1 MLNTVFGFLK
11 KNWKETLIVLGL
23 LSVVGKMRMD
33 YMHLEEM
40 HETMR
45 TSLQEQI
52 AGLQDIHEEELR
64 RRDAALRMY
73 KEELQKIEK
82 QYEKDLLI
90 IENDR
95 QDRYEKYLHE
105 FIDDPDQLA
114 EDIYSLF
121 GFEYV
126 E

>member
-1 MLNTVFGFLK
+1 MLNTVFGTLK
-11 KNWKETLIVLGL
+11 KNWKETLIILSL
-23 LSVVGKMRMD
+23 LFGMGKMRLD
-33 YMHLEEM
+33 YMRLEDM
-40 HETMR
+40 HESMR
-45 TSLQEQI
+45 ISLQEQI

-82 QYEKDLLI
+82 QYEKDLMI
-90 IENDR
+90 IEKDR

>member
-23 LSVVGKMRMD
+23 LSVMGKMRLD

-40 HETMR
+40 HESMR
-45 TSLQEQI
+45 ISLQEQI

-73 KEELQKIEK
+73 KEEVQKIEK
-82 QYEKDLLI
+82 QYEKDLMI
-90 IENDR
+90 IEKDR

>member
-23 LSVVGKMRMD
+23 LSVMGKMRMD

-45 TSLQEQI
+45 ISLQEQI

-73 KEELQKIEK
+73 KEELEKIEK
-82 QYEKDLLI
+82 QYEKDLI
-90 IENDR
+90 VIEKDR

-105 FIDDPDQLA
+105 FIEDPDQLA
-114 EDIYSLF
+114 ADIYSLF

>member
-73 KEELQKIEK
+73 KEELEKIEK
-82 QYEKDLLI
+82 RYEKDLII
-90 IENDR
+90 IEKDR
-95 QDRYEKYLHE
+95 DDKYEKYLHE

-114 EDIYSLF
+114 ADIYSLF

>member
-52 AGLQDIHEEELR
+52 AGLQDIHDEELR

-73 KEELQKIEK
+73 KEELEKIEK
-82 QYEKDLLI
+82 QYEKDLI
-90 IENDR
+90 VIEKDR
-95 QDRYEKYLHE
+95 QDKYEKYLHE
-105 FIDDPDQLA
+105 FIEDPDQLA
-114 EDIYSLF
+114 ADIYSLF

>member
-1 MLNTVFGFLK
+1 MLNTVFGFFK

-23 LSVVGKMRMD
+23 LSVMGKMRMD

-73 KEELQKIEK
+73 KEELEKIEK
-82 QYEKDLLI
+82 RYEKDLII
-90 IENDR
+90 IEKDR
-95 QDRYEKYLHE
+95 DDKYEKYLHE

-114 EDIYSLF
+114 IDIYSLF

>member
-1 MLNTVFGFLK
+1 MLNTVFGTLK
-11 KNWKETLIVLGL
+11 KNWKETLIILSL
-23 LSVVGKMRMD
+23 LFGMGKMRLD
-33 YMHLEEM
+33 YMRLEDM
-40 HETMR
+40 HESMR

-82 QYEKDLLI
+82 QYEKDLMI
-90 IENDR
+90 IEKDR

>member
-1 MLNTVFGFLK
+1 MLNTVFGTLK
-11 KNWKETLIVLGL
+11 KNWKETLIILSL
-23 LSVVGKMRMD
+23 LFGMGKMRLD
-33 YMHLEEM
+33 YMRLEDM
-40 HETMR
+40 HESMR

-52 AGLQDIHEEELR
+52 AGLQHIHEEELR
-64 RRDAALRMY
+64 RREAALRMY

-82 QYEKDLLI
+82 QYEKDLMI
-90 IENDR
+90 IEKDR

>member
-1 MLNTVFGFLK
+1 MLNTVFGTLK
-11 KNWKETLIVLGL
+11 KNWKETLIILSL
-23 LSVVGKMRMD
+23 LFGMGKMRLD
-33 YMHLEEM
+33 YMRLEDM
-40 HETMR
+40 HESMR

-52 AGLQDIHEEELR
+52 AGLQHIHEEELR

-82 QYEKDLLI
+82 QYEKDLMI
-90 IENDR
+90 IEKDR

-105 FIDDPDQLA
+105 FIEDPDQLA

>member
-40 HETMR
+40 HESMR

-105 FIDDPDQLA
+105 FIEDPDQLA

>member
-23 LSVVGKMRMD
+23 LSVMGKMRMD

-40 HETMR
+40 HESMR
-45 TSLQEQI
+45 ISLQEQI

-73 KEELQKIEK
+73 KEELEKIEK
-82 QYEKDLLI
+82 QYEKDLI
-90 IENDR
+90 VIENDR

-105 FIDDPDQLA
+105 FIEDPDQLA
-114 EDIYSLF
+114 ADIYSLF

>member
-105 FIDDPDQLA
+105 FIEDPDQLA

-121 GFEYV
+121 GFENV

>member
-23 LSVVGKMRMD
+23 LSVMGKMRMD

-40 HETMR
+40 HESMR
-45 TSLQEQI
+45 ISLQEQI

-73 KEELQKIEK
+73 KEELEKIEK
-82 QYEKDLLI
+82 QYEKDLI
-90 IENDR
+90 VIEKDR

-105 FIDDPDQLA
+105 FIEDPDQLA
-114 EDIYSLF
+114 ADIYSLF

>member
-11 KNWKETLIVLGL
+11 KNWKETLIILSL
-23 LSVVGKMRMD
+23 LFGMGKMRLD
-33 YMHLEEM
+33 YMRLEDM
-40 HETMR
+40 HESMR
-45 TSLQEQI
+45 ISLQEQI

-82 QYEKDLLI
+82 QYEKDLMI
-90 IENDR
+90 IEKDR

>member
-23 LSVVGKMRMD
+23 LSVMGKMRMD

-73 KEELQKIEK
+73 KEELEKIEK
-82 QYEKDLLI
+82 RYEKDLII

-95 QDRYEKYLHE
+95 QDKYEKYLHE

-114 EDIYSLF
+114 ADIYSLF

>member
-1 MLNTVFGFLK
+1 MLNTVFGTLK
-11 KNWKETLIVLGL
+11 KNWKETLIILSL
-23 LSVVGKMRMD
+23 LFGMGKMRLD
-33 YMHLEEM
+33 YMRLEDM
-40 HETMR
+40 HESMR
-45 TSLQEQI
+45 ISLQEQI

-82 QYEKDLLI
+82 QYEKDLMI
-90 IENDR
+90 IEKDR

-105 FIDDPDQLA
+105 FIEDPDQLA

>member
-11 KNWKETLIVLGL
+11 KNWKEILIMLGL
-23 LSVVGKMRMD
+23 LSVMGKMRMD

-73 KEELQKIEK
+73 KEELEKIEK
-82 QYEKDLLI
+82 RYEKDLII

-95 QDRYEKYLHE
+95 QDKYEKYLHE

-114 EDIYSLF
+114 IDIYSLF

>member
-23 LSVVGKMRMD
+23 LSAMGKMRMD

-105 FIDDPDQLA
+105 FIEDPDQLA

>member
-23 LSVVGKMRMD
+23 LSVMGKMRLD

-40 HETMR
+40 HESMR
-45 TSLQEQI
+45 ISLQEQI

-73 KEELQKIEK
+73 KEELEKIEK
-82 QYEKDLLI
+82 QYEKDLI
-90 IENDR
+90 VIEKDR

-105 FIDDPDQLA
+105 FIEDPDQLA
-114 EDIYSLF
+114 ADIYSLF

>member
-23 LSVVGKMRMD
+23 LSVMGKMRLD
-33 YMHLEEM
+33 YMRLEEM
-40 HETMR
+40 HESMR
-45 TSLQEQI
+45 ISLQEQI

-82 QYEKDLLI
+82 QYEKDLMI
-90 IENDR
+90 IEKDR

-105 FIDDPDQLA
+105 FIEDPDQLA

>member
-105 FIDDPDQLA
+105 FIEDPDQLA

>member
-23 LSVVGKMRMD
+23 LSVMGKMRMD

-40 HETMR
+40 HESMR

-73 KEELQKIEK
+73 KEELEKIEK
-82 QYEKDLLI
+82 QYEKDLMI
-90 IENDR
+90 IETDR

-105 FIDDPDQLA
+105 FIEDPDQLA

>member
-40 HETMR
+40 HESMR

-105 FIDDPDQLA
+105 FIEDPDQLA
-114 EDIYSLF
+114 ADIYSLF

>member
-23 LSVVGKMRMD
+23 LSVMGKMRMD

-52 AGLQDIHEEELR
+52 AGLQDIHDEELR

-73 KEELQKIEK
+73 KEELEKIEK
-82 QYEKDLLI
+82 QYEKDLI
-90 IENDR
+90 VIEKDR
-95 QDRYEKYLHE
+95 QDKYEKYLHE
-105 FIDDPDQLA
+105 FIEDPDQLA
-114 EDIYSLF
+114 ADIYSLF

>member
-1 MLNTVFGFLK
+1 
-11 KNWKETLIVLGL
+11 
-23 LSVVGKMRMD
+23 MRLD
-33 YMHLEEM
+33 YMRLEDM
-40 HETMR
+40 HESMR
-45 TSLQEQI
+45 ISLQEQI

-64 RRDAALRMY
+64 SRDAALRMY

-82 QYEKDLLI
+82 QYEKDLMI
-90 IENDR
+90 IEKDR

-105 FIDDPDQLA
+105 FIEDPDQLA

>member
-23 LSVVGKMRMD
+23 LSVMGKMRMD

-45 TSLQEQI
+45 ISLQEQI
-52 AGLQDIHEEELR
+52 AGLQDIHDEELR

-73 KEELQKIEK
+73 KEELEKIEK
-82 QYEKDLLI
+82 QYEKDLI
-90 IENDR
+90 VIENDR

-105 FIDDPDQLA
+105 FIEDPDQLA
-114 EDIYSLF
+114 ADIYSLF

>member
-23 LSVVGKMRMD
+23 LSVMGKMRLD
-33 YMHLEEM
+33 YMRLEDM
-40 HETMR
+40 HESMR
-45 TSLQEQI
+45 ISLQEQI

-82 QYEKDLLI
+82 QYEKDLMI
-90 IENDR
+90 IEKDR

>member
-1 MLNTVFGFLK
+1 MLNTVFGTLK
-11 KNWKETLIVLGL
+11 KNWKETLIILSL
-23 LSVVGKMRMD
+23 LFGMGKMRLD
-33 YMHLEEM
+33 YMRLEDM

-52 AGLQDIHEEELR
+52 AGLQHIHEEELR

-82 QYEKDLLI
+82 QYEKDLMI
-90 IENDR
+90 IEKDR

-105 FIDDPDQLA
+105 FIEDPDQLA

>member
-23 LSVVGKMRMD
+23 LSVMGKMRLD

-40 HETMR
+40 HESMR
-45 TSLQEQI
+45 ISLQEQI

-73 KEELQKIEK
+73 KEELEKIEK
-82 QYEKDLLI
+82 QYEKDLI
-90 IENDR
+90 VIENDR

-105 FIDDPDQLA
+105 FIEDPDQLA
-114 EDIYSLF
+114 ADIYSLF

>member
-52 AGLQDIHEEELR
+52 AGLQDIHDEELR

-73 KEELQKIEK
+73 KEELEKIEK
-82 QYEKDLLI
+82 QYEKDLI
-90 IENDR
+90 VIEKDR

-105 FIDDPDQLA
+105 FIEDPDQLA
-114 EDIYSLF
+114 ADIYSLF

>member
-1 MLNTVFGFLK
+1 MLNTVFGTLK
-11 KNWKETLIVLGL
+11 KNWKETLIILSL
-23 LSVVGKMRMD
+23 LFGMGKMRLD
-33 YMHLEEM
+33 YMRLEDM
-40 HETMR
+40 HESMR

-52 AGLQDIHEEELR
+52 AGLQDIHEEELS

-82 QYEKDLLI
+82 QYEKDLMI
-90 IENDR
+90 IEKDR

-105 FIDDPDQLA
+105 FIEDPDQLA

>member
-1 MLNTVFGFLK
+1 MLNTVFGFFK
-11 KNWKETLIVLGL
+11 KNWKETLIILGL
-23 LSVVGKMRMD
+23 LSVMGKMRMD
-33 YMHLEEM
+33 YTHLEEM
-40 HETMR
+40 HESMR
-45 TSLQEQI
+45 ISLQEQI

-73 KEELQKIEK
+73 KEELEKIEK
-82 QYEKDLLI
+82 QYEKDLI
-90 IENDR
+90 VIENDR

-105 FIDDPDQLA
+105 FIEDPDQLA
-114 EDIYSLF
+114 ADIYSLF

>member
-11 KNWKETLIVLGL
+11 KNWKETLIILSL
-23 LSVVGKMRMD
+23 LFGMGKMRLD
-33 YMHLEEM
+33 YMRLEDM

-82 QYEKDLLI
+82 QYEKDLMI
-90 IENDR
+90 IEKDR

>member
-23 LSVVGKMRMD
+23 LSVMGKMRMD

-45 TSLQEQI
+45 ISLQEQI

-73 KEELQKIEK
+73 KEELEKIEK
-82 QYEKDLLI
+82 QYEKDLI
-90 IENDR
+90 VIENDR

-105 FIDDPDQLA
+105 FIEDPDQLA
-114 EDIYSLF
+114 ADIYSLF

>member
-11 KNWKETLIVLGL
+11 KNWKETLIILSL
-23 LSVVGKMRMD
+23 LFGMGKMRLD
-33 YMHLEEM
+33 YMRLEDM

-105 FIDDPDQLA
+105 FIEDPDQLA
-114 EDIYSLF
+114 ADIYSLF

>member
-23 LSVVGKMRMD
+23 LSVMGKMRMD

-52 AGLQDIHEEELR
+52 AGLQDIHDEELR

-73 KEELQKIEK
+73 KEELEKIEK
-82 QYEKDLLI
+82 QYEKDLI
-90 IENDR
+90 VIENDR

-105 FIDDPDQLA
+105 FIEDPDQLA
-114 EDIYSLF
+114 ADIYSLF

>member
-11 KNWKETLIVLGL
+11 KNWKETLIILSL
-23 LSVVGKMRMD
+23 LFGMGKMRLD
-33 YMHLEEM
+33 YMRLEDM

-52 AGLQDIHEEELR
+52 AGLQHIHEEELR

-82 QYEKDLLI
+82 QYEKDLMI
-90 IENDR
+90 IEKDR

-105 FIDDPDQLA
+105 FIEDPDQLA

>member
-23 LSVVGKMRMD
+23 LSVMGKMRLD
-33 YMHLEEM
+33 YMRLEDM

-45 TSLQEQI
+45 ISLQEQI
-52 AGLQDIHEEELR
+52 AGLQHIHEEELR

-82 QYEKDLLI
+82 QYEKDLMI
-90 IENDR
+90 IEKDR

-105 FIDDPDQLA
+105 FIEDPDQLA

>member
-23 LSVVGKMRMD
+23 LSVMGKMRLD

-40 HETMR
+40 HESMR
-45 TSLQEQI
+45 ISLQEQI

-82 QYEKDLLI
+82 QYEKDLMI
-90 IENDR
+90 IEKDR

-105 FIDDPDQLA
+105 FIEDPDQLA

>member
-1 MLNTVFGFLK
+1 MLNTVFGFFK

-105 FIDDPDQLA
+105 FIEDPDQLA
-114 EDIYSLF
+114 ADIYSLF